1 MSNFELF
8 VLCLILVGNVELALI
23 IAKLGQK
30 K

>member
-23 IAKLGQK
+23 IAKLGK